1 MMDCKII
8 KRNGEL
14 VNFDKTKVVNAINL
28 ASQRTEKGI
37 DEELS
42 LKIADSIEKN
52 LKKKTHIEQI
62 ESWVEDRLMS
72 SSRKDIAREYIG
84 YRRNR
89 QIERSKVSDIV
100 HNYTD
105 IIDANNPEILK
116 ENGNLNGDSLSGQKT
131 KTSAENDKWYAL
143 NFVLPKYIAQAHT
156 DRYVHVHDL
165 DWLQY
170 GMQNCLQIDM
180 PEILSRGFSTGNGS
194 VRRANSIQT
203 ACSLIAIIM
212 QSVQNCQYGG
222 VGGASVDKALSEF
235 VKISFVKNFKKGLE
249 YVNDTYHTVPK
260 DEDIYMDNVELQNNH
275 TMIYKFAL
283 SETILQTKQ
292 GAESLIHNLNTMNS
306 RSGSQT
312 PFSSINYGLD
322 ASTEG
327 RLVTKSLL
335 EATISGLGNH
345 ETPVFPI
352 QIFTCKKGINQNT
365 EDPNYDLFKLAI
377 ECSSKR
383 LFPNFCNVDAPY
395 NLKFYDPDDYRTA
408 VVTMGCRTRVIA
420 DRFGKNRVTG
430 KGNLAFSSLNL
441 PLIALES
448 VNMNDFMENVAHYM
462 DIARDSL
469 LFRYR
474 LICKNPAKAF
484 DFIMRE
490 GVWEGGET
498 LNQLESAEELFKHG
512 SLSIGFVGLAEA
524 LKYLTEFH
532 HGESKESQKLGL
544 ELISYMRSI
553 TDKYSEEHNLN
564 FSLFATPAESLAG
577 GFGRHNQKKHGIIE
591 GVTDRE
597 YITNSSHVPV
607 YYPISIKDKIDIEAP
622 YHELCN
628 AGHIGYIEL
637 DGNARNNLD
646 AFESVVKYALEKDMT
661 YFSVN
666 HPVDFCPNCKY
677 EGIIGDECPNCH
689 TTEDET
695 HFMRWRR
702 LTGYLTG
709 TLDRFNGGKRAEE
722 KDRVKHG

>member
-1 MMDCKII
+1 MTEKVIV
-8 KRNGEL
+8 KRDGSL
-14 VNFDKTKVVNAINL
+14 VQFEREKVINAINL
-28 ASQRTEKGI
+28 ASQRTEKGV
-37 DEELS
+37 DEELAI
-42 LKIADSIEKN
+42 KIADSIEKN

-62 ESWVEDRLMS
+62 EASVEDRLMA

-105 IIDANNPEILK
+105 IIDTNNPEILK
-116 ENGNLNGDSLSGQKT
+116 ENGNLNGESLSGKKT

-143 NFVLPKYIAQAHT
+143 NFVLPKYIAQAHK

-170 GMQNCLQIDM
+170 GMHNCLQIDM

-194 VRRANSIQT
+194 VRKANSIQT
-203 ACSLIAIIM
+203 ACALVAIIM

-235 VKISFVKNFKKGLE
+235 VKISFVKNFKKGLLYFNE
-249 YVNDTYHTVPK
+249 SLSL
-260 DEDIYMDNVELQNNH
+260 EESDIYIDNLNLKSITPNVYNYAYE
-275 TMIYKFAL
+275 
-283 SETILQTKQ
+283 ETVIQTRQ

-322 ASTEG
+322 TSTEG

-352 QIFTCKKGINQNT
+352 QIFTCKKGINQNL

-395 NLKFYDPDDYRTA
+395 NLKYYDPNDYRTA

-420 DRFGKNRVTG
+420 DRFGKDRVTG

-441 PLIALES
+441 PSIALDS
-448 VNMNDFMENVAHYM
+448 KSLDDFKVNIEKYM

-474 LICKNPAKAF
+474 LICKNPSKAF

-490 GVWEGGET
+490 GIWEGGE
-498 LNQLESAEELFKHG
+498 QLSDNESAENLFKHG

-524 LKYLTEFH
+524 LKYLTGKH
-532 HGESKESQKLGL
+532 HGESIESQVIGL
-544 ELISYMRSI
+544 ELISFMRSVC
-553 TDKYSEEHNLN
+553 DKYSEDNNLN

-577 GFGRHNQKKHGIIE
+577 GFGRHNTKKYGVIE

-597 YITNSSHVPV
+597 YITNSTHVPV
-607 YYPISIKDKIDIEAP
+607 YYPISIKDKIDIESP

-646 AFESVVKYALEKDMT
+646 AFESIVKYALEKNMT

-689 TTEDET
+689 TTDEET